1 MLTKLIELIISIACA
16 ALNVYNVLVLL
27 YIVLKMINIPANKW
41 TELLNSVVEPG
52 LQIARKL
59 MDRFLPSLR
68 KPGIDWSPVV
78 LFVSIIVVNTLLGWL
93 I

>member
-1 MLTKLIELIISIACA
+1 MLTKLIELIISIARA
-16 ALNVYNVLVLL
+16 ALSVYNVLVLL

-52 LQIARKL
+52 LKIARKL

-78 LFVSIIVVNTLLGWL
+78 LFVGIIVVNILLGWL